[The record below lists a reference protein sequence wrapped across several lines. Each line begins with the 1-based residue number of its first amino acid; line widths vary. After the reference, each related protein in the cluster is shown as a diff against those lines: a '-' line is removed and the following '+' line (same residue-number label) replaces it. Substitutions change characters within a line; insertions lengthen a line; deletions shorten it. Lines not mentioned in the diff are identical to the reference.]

1 MKIKCIDVVHGVSKS
16 GSPFTNGAF
25 RAVSKSGSPYLFL
38 ASCPDNYKPGTDY
51 DVRVAF
57 TSNGNYIL
65 TY

>member
-16 GSPFTNGAF
+16 GSSFTNGAF
-25 RAVSKSGSPYLFL
+25 RGTSKSGAPYLFL
-38 ASCPDNYKPGTDY
+38 ASCPDSYQSGKEY

-57 TSNGNYIL
+57 TPNGNYIL